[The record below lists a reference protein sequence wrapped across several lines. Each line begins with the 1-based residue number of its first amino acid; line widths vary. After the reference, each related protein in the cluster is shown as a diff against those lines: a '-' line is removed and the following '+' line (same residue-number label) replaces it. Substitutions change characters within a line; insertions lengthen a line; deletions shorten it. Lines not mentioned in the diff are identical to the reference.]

1 LILILIFWF
10 LGENAIL
17 QVVINPDFKVAEMSF
32 DNNAVVC
39 TLYYG
44 QQYATLFNCS
54 LQRP

>member
-1 LILILIFWF
+1 